1 LQRRRRFDTLFT
13 VDLPAEGKKEDAEM
27 LRSTMKNDWGRLGLA
42 VLGSLIY
49 AVGINFFVVPLG
61 LFTGGLMGLCQLLRS
76 MILGVLGVESI
87 PFDLAGLI
95 FYAFN
100 VPVLVLA
107 YRSMGKIFFRNTL
120 ICASTYALFTSIVP
134 VPAVPIVED
143 MLTGCLLGGI
153 ISGIG
158 TGLVLTCGC
167 CGGGLDLM
175 GLYLSKKGAK
185 FTIGRFNLGFNAAL
199 FIACALLFD
208 VSTMIYSVLNTVF
221 QAMAIDRAHQ
231 QSVNVQVLI
240 FTKEESEE
248 LNSFIMEDLHRGIT
262 RWEGTGV
269 YTGENTHI
277 MCVCMSKYEID
288 DLRHVLGRVDPKAF
302 FIIQEGVLVS
312 SNFERRLS

>member
-1 LQRRRRFDTLFT
+1 
-13 VDLPAEGKKEDAEM
+13 
-27 LRSTMKNDWGRLGLA
+27 MKNDWGKLGLA

-49 AVGINFFVVPLG
+49 AIGINFFVVPLN

-76 MILGVLGVESI
+76 LILGLLGLESL
-87 PFDLAGLI
+87 PVDLAGII

-107 YRSMGKIFFRNTL
+107 YKSMGRIFFRNTL

-134 VPAVPIVED
+134 VPPAPIVGD

-153 ISGIG
+153 ISGVG

-175 GLYLSKKGAK
+175 GLYLSKRGAK
-185 FTIGRFNLGFNAAL
+185 FTIGRFNLAFNAAL
-199 FIACALLFD
+199 FISCALLFD

-240 FTKEESEE
+240 FTKVESEE
-248 LNSFIMEDLHRGIT
+248 LNRFIMGDLHRGIT
-262 RWEGTGV
+262 RWEGKGA
-269 YTGENTHI
+269 YTGDDTHI
-277 MCVCMSKYEID
+277 LCVCMSKYEID
-288 DLRHVLGRVDPKAF
+288 DLRHVLLKADPKAF
-302 FIIQEGVLVS
+302 FIIQEGVSVS